1 MITCISDGAQ
11 FSPWTKL
18 WLDIGEKL
26 CILVFLPGWI
36 LLSALTD
43 SCFAHGVNLEGL
55 NQARGLLD
63 YGPAV
68 DELTLLSQGLPGGV
82 LVGEFKTRR
91 LTEGLLLASL

>member
-1 MITCISDGAQ
+1 M
-11 FSPWTKL
+11 
-18 WLDIGEKL
+18 
-26 CILVFLPGWI
+26 
-36 LLSALTD
+36 
-43 SCFAHGVNLEGL
+43 NLEGL